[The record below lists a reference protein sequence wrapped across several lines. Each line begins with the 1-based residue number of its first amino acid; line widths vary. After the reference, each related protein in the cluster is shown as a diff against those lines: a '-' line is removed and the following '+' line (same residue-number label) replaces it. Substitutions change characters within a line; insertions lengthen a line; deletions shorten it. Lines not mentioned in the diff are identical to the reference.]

1 MSTFA
6 QRLAEQRV
14 NIGEQAKALLDRA
27 ADENRDLSA
36 EEQVSYDKMNADIDA
51 IAARVKTLVDQEKRD
66 AEMDAAFGR
75 LNTERHEA
83 PKVRSADSGL
93 RGFLRGETRSFEVK
107 PEQRADELTLT
118 TSAGAVPSGF
128 YPTLWEHM
136 VEHSGI
142 LQCRPTILNTASGET
157 IKVPKTTAH
166 STAAAQ
172 TEITA
177 ITASDPTITSVDL
190 TVAKQGYLL
199 QISKELVEDAGFD
212 LEGYVARNAGWALSD
227 RVGAVAAT
235 ALLDTITA
243 GVTAGNAI
251 GAVTSFG
258 TQSTE
263 GEGFDFLISLYHSVV
278 SGYRTNASWLMS
290 DTAAATLRKLK
301 SADGVYAWQ
310 ASNIAGQ
317 PDTVLGKPVYTD
329 PNIAVPAASAK
340 SVIFGDFSAL
350 YVRVAGGVRFER
362 SDDFAFDQD
371 MTTFRALV
379 RTGAKRVDDGALK
392 AFVHAAS

>member
-1 MSTFA
+1 MSDFIT
-6 QRLAEQRV
+6 RLREQRA
-14 NIGEQAKALLDRA
+14 NTWEQAKALLDDA
-27 ADENRDLSA
+27 AKENRDLSA
-36 EEQVSYDKMNADIDA
+36 EEQVQYDTMNSDLDS
-51 IAARVKTLVDQEKRD
+51 IAERVRSLEEQEKRN

-75 LNTERHEA
+75 FA
-83 PKVRSADSGL
+83 SKPKGNEPKGDGGL
-93 RGFLRGETRSFEVK
+93 RSFLRGEQRVLEVK
-107 PEQRADELTLT
+107 PEQRADELTLS

-128 YPTLWEHM
+128 YGTLWEHL
-136 VEHSGI
+136 VDHSGI
-142 LQCRPTILNTASGET
+142 MSAGPRILNTAGGET
-157 IKVPKTTAH
+157 IKIPKTTAH
-166 STAAAQ
+166 SSAAAQ

-199 QISKELVEDAGFD
+199 QVSKELVDDAGFD
-212 LEGYVARNAGWALSD
+212 LEGYIARNAGWALSD

-235 ALLDTITA
+235 ALLASITA
-243 GVTAGNAI
+243 GVTAGNGI

-290 DTAAATLRKLK
+290 DTAAAAVRKFKDSQGQYVWQPAVTLG
-301 SADGVYAWQ
+301 A
-310 ASNIAGQ
+310 
-317 PDTVLGKPVYTD
+317 PDSILGKPVYTD

-340 SVIFGDFSAL
+340 SIVFGDFSAL
-350 YVRVAGGVRFER
+350 FVRVAGGVRFER

-379 RTGAKRVDDGALK
+379 RTGAKRVDDNALK
-392 AFVHAAS
+392 AFAHGAS